1 MLDLYAKGSTYKR
14 ALYDF
19 GLPMRRGCC
28 VETLSKSFSQF
39 LPSTDA
45 SLLYSTLRKC
55 AIKAITIIIVTVEV
69 MVVVSVIVV
78 VLLCWSTVVVG
89 Q

>member
-1 MLDLYAKGSTYKR
+1 M
-14 ALYDF
+14 
-19 GLPMRRGCC
+19 
-28 VETLSKSFSQF
+28 ETLSKSFSQF

-78 VLLCWSTVVVG
+78 VVVEHGCGGAVIMVVGIVVVF
-89 Q
+89 

>member
-1 MLDLYAKGSTYKR
+1 M
-14 ALYDF
+14 
-19 GLPMRRGCC
+19 
-28 VETLSKSFSQF
+28 ETLSKSFSQF

-45 SLLYSTLRKC
+45 SLLLYSTLRQC

-78 VLLCWSTVVVG
+78 VVVEHGCGGAVIMVVGIVVVF
-89 Q
+89 